1 MVSVL
6 RAAGIYLILLLIF
19 RATGK
24 RTLAQITTFD
34 FILLLIVAEATQQ
47 GLLGDD
53 FSVTNAVVVI
63 GTLVVLDRVLD
74 GLAARYPG
82 FNKTL
87 NNIPVVIVEDGR
99 VVEEAPSRYEI
110 SEGEVLQQARLNQGI
125 ERLEQIKYA
134 VLERNGGISVIPESG

>member
-1 MVSVL
+1 MDSVL

-63 GTLVVLDRVLD
+63 GTLVLLDRVLD

-87 NNIPVVIVEDGR
+87 NNIPVVIVEDGQ
-99 VVEEAPSRYEI
+99 VVEEALSRYEI

-134 VLERNGGISVIPESG
+134 VLERNGGISIIPRSG